1 MGALEGGSTGK
12 QEEGSPQGSS
22 VCVGGDMACVS
33 QPTSGR
39 VGDEIRRRVLL
50 VK

>member
-22 VCVGGDMACVS
+22 MVGGGMVGGVS
-33 QPTSGR
+33 QPSPGR
-39 VGDEIRRRVLL
+39 AGDQIRRRVLL

>member
-1 MGALEGGSTGK
+1 MGALEGGSSGK

-22 VCVGGDMACVS
+22 VVGGDKACVS
-33 QPTSGR
+33 QPTPGR
-39 VGDEIRRRVLL
+39 TGGQIRRRAFL

>member
-22 VCVGGDMACVS
+22 VVGGDRACVS
-33 QPTSGR
+33 QSTPGK
-39 VGDEIRRRVLL
+39 VGDQIGRRALL